1 MASAPGS
8 LPLPIRTVLGL
19 SVPDTSG
26 IPVPDVS
33 GMVGAGVLISGPSL
47 HNVKAQVDS
56 GTRASRPG
64 TRSRKRA
71 SRLLLGAATLGP
83 FPRSAATVLPG
94 TEMDGSLPGE
104 VTRLLR
110 ASHEGDV
117 DAVPRLI
124 PLVYGHL
131 RELAEA
137 QLRRES
143 PGHTLTPTALV
154 HEAYL
159 KLQPGLSAPPRDRA
173 HFLAIAARAMRQVL
187 VDHARTRRARK
198 RGGGWA
204 RATLTD
210 EIPGAA
216 QVDPEELL
224 ALDRAMESLDP
235 RQRQV
240 VECWPWIGPWRAW
253 TPDSARWWSVGSSA
267 EWKRPR
273 SHWPSGYRSARCV
286 ASG

>member
-1 MASAPGS
+1 
-8 LPLPIRTVLGL
+8 
-19 SVPDTSG
+19 
-26 IPVPDVS
+26 
-33 GMVGAGVLISGPSL
+33 
-47 HNVKAQVDS
+47 
-56 GTRASRPG
+56 
-64 TRSRKRA
+64 
-71 SRLLLGAATLGP
+71 
-83 FPRSAATVLPG
+83 
-94 TEMDGSLPGE
+94 MDGNLPGE

-159 KLQPGLSAPPRDRA
+159 KLQPGFTAPPRDRA

-224 ALDRAMESLDP
+224 ALDQAMESLDP

-240 VECWPWIGPWRAW
+240 VECRVFGGMEETEIALALGVSERTVRREWVKARAW
-253 TPDSARWWSVGSSA
+253 LIHGLSEGPETG
-267 EWKRPR
+267 
-273 SHWPSGYRSARCV
+273 
-286 ASG
+286 ASTEA